1 MGKDHSH
8 SHDHAHSAGHCH
20 HHALHSSDKRGNAL
34 NIAIVVNML
43 LTVVQIVAG
52 LLSGSLSLIA
62 DAIHNLSDAI
72 SLIIARIAVFIGK
85 KPADEAKSYGY
96 KRAETIAALINFVTL
111 VCIGVFLC
119 IEAINRFMEPQP
131 ILGGIMMVVAVIAII
146 VDVATAVLVYFSGKD
161 SMNMR
166 AVMLHNLADA
176 ASSVAVLVSGL
187 LIHLYGWVWIDSALT
202 FFIAGY
208 VIYHGMHG
216 LPEAVHLLMD
226 GTPNNISIVDV
237 TKAVEKI
244 DGVANAH
251 AIHVRQ
257 IDEWQSALEAH
268 IVLTDLKDMEKVK
281 IDIKTMLAADFKITH
296 STLEFED
303 QHCQDPFVKN
313 YDH

>member
-1 MGKDHSH
+1 MHI
-8 SHDHAHSAGHCH
+8 HSA
-20 HHALHSSDKRGNAL
+20 DKRGNAL
-34 NIAIVVNML
+34 NIAIIVNML
-43 LTVVQIVAG
+43 LTVVQIIAG

-72 SLIIARIAVFIGK
+72 SLVIARIAVFIGK
-85 KPADEAKSYGY
+85 KPADEQKSYGY

-131 ILGGIMMVVAVIAII
+131 ILGGIMMIVAIIAII
-146 VDVATAVLVYFSGKD
+146 IDVATAVLVYFSGKD
-161 SMNMR
+161 SMNMK

-187 LIHLYGWVWIDSALT
+187 LIHLYGWVWIDAALT

-226 GTPNNISIVDV
+226 GTPNHVVIQDV
-237 TKAVEKI
+237 TKAIEDI
-244 DGVANAH
+244 EGVADAH
-251 AIHVRQ
+251 ALHVRQ

-268 IVLTDLKDMEKVK
+268 IVLKDLKDMEKVK
-281 IDIKTMLAADFKITH
+281 IDIKTMLAAEFKITH